1 MCSECALSFKLWCLY
16 RAQYRLGSEQWFYLM
31 HGQPIEHRSLSGYSM
46 ERTEFRLDVPLE
58 LTARDIADLEGAMS
72 NSGPDW

>member
-1 MCSECALSFKLWCLY
+1 
-16 RAQYRLGSEQWFYLM
+16 
-31 HGQPIEHRSLSGYSM
+31 M